1 MKENKL
7 IASVVVFKELHD
19 NNKDIYDIIAEFLK
33 AAIIDRKKWHFNST
47 EITLLLEEVFDFK
60 LPEAVIKTTLKN
72 RLIKSNFIKL
82 DNGEYSVINI
92 EEKLDNNFDLNYQS
106 KKNIY
111 QKTENDFIKY
121 IEEKNLKNLSNLQ
134 KEKVQENLRHY
145 LLGNAINEEYTQQIS
160 SYIIENKDNKEFRDR
175 LNVVKEGVV
184 LYTGIRYTA
193 NLNQLGHWK
202 NELTIFLDTAIIFN
216 FAGYN
221 GEIYKE
227 IFNDF
232 HKLVKEINLNPKNKG
247 KIIKLKFFEQT
258 EKEIMDFFHVASLI
272 TEGKMSLNPSKTA
285 MKEII
290 NGCSSKSDILVKRNK
305 LFIDLQ
311 TSGISIEEDKNYY
324 ENHNY
329 NIEGDELINILKEKS
344 IENKKHFNEED
355 CKNYLKQFTKI
366 NVLRKGENSNG
377 FEKSKFIILTG
388 NGYIHYLAHNNLIK
402 KTEKDI
408 PFATDIDYIT
418 NKFWFKL
425 KKGFGKSED
434 LPKSFDIITKA
445 QIILSAQLNN
455 TVQEK
460 FTALNEK
467 FKSGEISKDEAIS
480 LNYTLRENILKPE
493 EISEISIEKNLVFI
507 NEFTIEEHIREKEFF
522 KQKIKDGERA
532 SAELKR
538 RDSKARADKIRT
550 IKRNF
555 RIIKYSMSIFTVI
568 AILIVYYLGYLL
580 ILELK
585 ESGDSKLSIIGF
597 IIGIIFLIPVGK
609 YWKSINKFY
618 SEILLKKYRNK
629 ITNIKASA

>member
-33 AAIIDRKKWHFNST
+33 AGIIDKKKWQFNST

-72 RLIKSNFIKL
+72 RLIKSKFVELEK
-82 DNGEYSVINI
+82 GEYSVINI
-92 EEKLDNNFDLNYQS
+92 EEKIDNDFEINYQN
-106 KKNIY
+106 KKDIY

-121 IEEKNLKNLSNLQ
+121 IEEKNLTKLSELE
-134 KEKVQENLRHY
+134 KTKVQENIRHY
-145 LLGNAINEEYTQQIS
+145 LLGNGVNEPYTQQIS
-160 SYIIENKDNKEFRDR
+160 SFIIENKDNKEFRDR

-193 NLNQLGHWK
+193 NLNELGHWK
-202 NELTIFLDTAIIFN
+202 NDLTIFLDTAILFN

-247 KIIKLKFFEQT
+247 KIIKLKFFEET

-305 LFIDLQ
+305 FFIDLQ
-311 TSGISIEEDKNYY
+311 TSGITIEEDKNYY

-329 NIEGDELINILKEKS
+329 NVEGDTLISILKQKS
-344 IENKKHFNEED
+344 VDNKKHFNEED
-355 CKNYLKQFTKI
+355 CKDYLKLFTKI
-366 NVLRKGENSNG
+366 NVLRKGENDKG

-388 NGYIHYLAHNNLIK
+388 NGFIHYLAHNNLIK
-402 KTEKDI
+402 ENEKDI

-445 QIILSAQLNN
+445 QIILSSQLNN

-467 FKSGEISKDEAIS
+467 FKSGEISKEEAIS

-493 EISEISIEKNLVFI
+493 EISEISLEKSLAFI

-522 KQKIKDGERA
+522 KQKVKEGEKA
-532 SAELKR
+532 TAELKR
-538 RDSKARADKIRT
+538 RDLKVRTDKIRP

-555 RIIKYSMSIFTVI
+555 RILKYVLYFITII
-568 AILIVYYLGYLL
+568 AILSIYYLGYLL

-585 ESGDSKLSIIGF
+585 EPGDSKLSIVGFVIGVV
-597 IIGIIFLIPVGK
+597 FLLPIGK

-618 SEILLKKYRNK
+618 NNLILDNRVTHLSRNYF
-629 ITNIKASA
+629 

>member
-33 AAIIDRKKWHFNST
+33 AGIIDKKKWQFNST

-72 RLIKSNFIKL
+72 RLIKSNFLEL

-92 EEKLDNNFDLNYQS
+92 EEKLDNDFDVNYQN
-106 KKNIY
+106 KKSIY
-111 QKTENDFIKY
+111 QKTENDFINY
-121 IEEKNLKNLSNLQ
+121 IEEKNLTKLSDLE
-134 KEKVQENLRHY
+134 KTKVQENLRHY
-145 LLGNAINEEYTQQIS
+145 LLGNGINENYTQQIS
-160 SYIIENKDNKEFRDR
+160 SFIIENKDNKEFRDR

-202 NELTIFLDTAIIFN
+202 NDLTIFLDTAILFN

-232 HKLVKEINLNPKNKG
+232 HKLVKEINLNPKNKER
-247 KIIKLKFFEQT
+247 IIKLKFFEQT

-305 LFIDLQ
+305 FFIDLQ

-329 NIEGDELINILKEKS
+329 NIEGDELINVLKQKS
-344 IENKKHFNEED
+344 ADNKKHFNEED

-366 NVLRKGENSNG
+366 NVLRKGENTNG

-467 FKSGEISKDEAIS
+467 FKSGEISKEEAIS

-493 EISEISIEKNLVFI
+493 EISEISLEKSLVFI
-507 NEFTIEEHIREKEFF
+507 NEFTIEEYIREKEFF
-522 KQKIKDGERA
+522 KQKVKDGEKA

-538 RDSKARADKIRT
+538 RDLKLRTDKIRP

-555 RIIKYSMSIFTVI
+555 KILKFVLLIFTI
-568 AILIVYYLGYLL
+568 TAILSIYYLGYLM

-585 ESGDSKLSIIGF
+585 EVGDSKLSIVGFVIGVV
-597 IIGIIFLIPVGK
+597 FLFPIGK

-618 SEILLKKYRNK
+618 NNILLHKYKNIIRK
-629 ITNIKASA
+629 IKACT

>member
-33 AAIIDRKKWHFNST
+33 AGIIDKKKWQFNST

-72 RLIKSNFIKL
+72 RLIKSNFLEL
-82 DNGEYSVINI
+82 DKGEYSVINI
-92 EEKLDNNFDLNYQS
+92 EEKLDNDFEENYKK

-111 QKTENDFIKY
+111 QETENDFIKY
-121 IEEKNLKNLSNLQ
+121 IEEKNLTKLSDIE
-134 KEKVQENLRHY
+134 KSKVQENLRHY
-145 LLGNAINEEYTQQIS
+145 LLGNGINESYTQQIS
-160 SYIIENKDNKEFRDR
+160 SFIIENKDNKEFRDR

-202 NELTIFLDTAIIFN
+202 NDLTIFLDTAILFN

-232 HKLVKEINLNPKNKG
+232 YKLVKEINLNPKNKG

-305 LFIDLQ
+305 FFIDLQ

-329 NIEGDELINILKEKS
+329 NVEGDELINDLKQKS
-344 IENKKHFNEED
+344 IDNKKHFNEED

-366 NVLRKGENSNG
+366 NVLRKGENTNG

-467 FKSGEISKDEAIS
+467 FKTGEISKQEAIS

-493 EISEISIEKNLVFI
+493 EISEISLEKSLVFI

-522 KQKIKDGERA
+522 KQKVKDGEKA
-532 SAELKR
+532 TAELKR
-538 RDSKARADKIRT
+538 RDLKLRTDKVRP

-555 RIIKYSMSIFTVI
+555 KILKSTLLIFTII
-568 AILIVYYLGYLL
+568 AISSIYYLGYLM
-580 ILELK
+580 ILKLK
-585 ESGDSKLSIIGF
+585 EPGDSKLSIVGF
-597 IIGIIFLIPVGK
+597 VIGIVFLFPIGK
-609 YWKSINKFY
+609 YWKSINRFY
-618 SEILLKKYRNK
+618 DNILLNKYKNIIGK
-629 ITNIKASA
+629 IKASA

>member
-19 NNKDIYDIIAEFLK
+19 NNKDIYDIITEFLK
-33 AAIIDRKKWHFNST
+33 AGIIDKKKWQFNST

-72 RLIKSNFIKL
+72 RLIKSNFLEL

-92 EEKLDNNFDLNYQS
+92 EEKLDNDFEENYKK

-111 QKTENDFIKY
+111 QETENDFIKY
-121 IEEKNLKNLSNLQ
+121 IEEKNLTKLSDIE
-134 KEKVQENLRHY
+134 KSKVQENLRNY
-145 LLGNAINEEYTQQIS
+145 LLGNGINESYTQQIS
-160 SYIIENKDNKEFRDR
+160 SFIIENKDNKEFRDR

-202 NELTIFLDTAIIFN
+202 NDLTIFLDTAILFN

-232 HKLVKEINLNPKNKG
+232 YKLVKEINLNPKNKG

-305 LFIDLQ
+305 FFIDLQ

-329 NIEGDELINILKEKS
+329 NVEGDELINDLKQKS
-344 IENKKHFNEED
+344 IDNKKHFNEED

-366 NVLRKGENSNG
+366 NVLRKGENTNG

-467 FKSGEISKDEAIS
+467 FKTGEISKQEAIS

-493 EISEISIEKNLVFI
+493 EISEISLEKSLVFI

-522 KQKIKDGERA
+522 KQKVKDGEKA
-532 SAELKR
+532 TAELKR
-538 RDSKARADKIRT
+538 RDLKLRTDKVRP

-555 RIIKYSMSIFTVI
+555 KILKSTLLIFTII
-568 AILIVYYLGYLL
+568 AISSIYYLGHLM
-580 ILELK
+580 ILKLK
-585 ESGDSKLSIIGF
+585 EPGDSKLSIVGF
-597 IIGIIFLIPVGK
+597 VIGIVFLFPIGK
-609 YWKSINKFY
+609 YWKSINRFY
-618 SEILLKKYRNK
+618 DNILLNKYKNIIGK
-629 ITNIKASA
+629 IKVSA